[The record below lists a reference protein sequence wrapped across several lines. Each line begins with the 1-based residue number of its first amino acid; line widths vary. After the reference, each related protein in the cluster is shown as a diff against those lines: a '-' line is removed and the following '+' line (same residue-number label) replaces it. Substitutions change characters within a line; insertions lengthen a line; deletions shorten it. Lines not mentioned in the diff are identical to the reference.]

1 MFLSYKEYFISNS
14 FNIFKSLHLFDIF
27 NIFMKEIFFWNIFD
41 EHVSIANEIC
51 WNPNLES
58 RPENLSTLLYLS
70 RNWVKFVSPLHYILV
85 LLWKILAFAY
95 LQNFEKFAYY
105 AGFCRQIP
113 FHVLQKKCSSISKRN
128 AGDGIFDSQFIT
140 TLDSFKK
147 LSFLTGLRRKSKLR
161 NLELLMLIWIDNF
174 EVHIIQHEYVQHC
187 SYTYICDPTRHF
199 VFL

>member
-1 MFLSYKEYFISNS
+1 M
-14 FNIFKSLHLFDIF
+14 
-27 NIFMKEIFFWNIFD
+27 
-41 EHVSIANEIC
+41 
-51 WNPNLES
+51 
-58 RPENLSTLLYLS
+58 
-70 RNWVKFVSPLHYILV
+70 KFVSPLHYILV

-174 EVHIIQHEYVQHC
+174 EVHIIQHEYVPIHIYVIPLDTLCFFNHTKQPINHTKQPTNKN
-187 SYTYICDPTRHF
+187 SNKLQICICQLIRTDFEWRARGE
-199 VFL
+199 VG